1 MLEQPQAKERILIVD
16 DDAQVLTLLQRIL
29 AREGYRC
36 TATGD
41 AEEAGTHLDR
51 APFDLLLCD
60 VGLPGESGLDLV
72 ERALGRHRAMAALM
86 VSGLDDVSLADRALR
101 IGAYGYVVK
110 PFTAND
116 VQIAVHGALSR
127 RRHELDAQDELKA
140 SREETVQRLCI
151 AVEARDPD
159 TATHIS
165 QMSDYCDHVA
175 REMGLPPDHCDLIRT
190 ASAMHDVGKIGIPDS
205 ILLKPGRLTPD
216 ERLVMERHAEI
227 GYRILVGSRSDLLQ
241 LASVIAWT
249 HHEKF
254 DGGGYPRGLSGH
266 AIPLEGRVAAV
277 ADVFDALTRDRV
289 YRARLSRD
297 QALDILEDGRGSHF
311 DPQVLDAFLTVL
323 DAAGVG
329 V

>member
-1 MLEQPQAKERILIVD
+1 MLDRPVAKERILIVD

-36 TATGD
+36 TNAAD
-41 AEEAGTHLDR
+41 AEAAGAHLAR

-60 VGLPGESGLDLV
+60 VGLPGASGLELV
-72 ERALGRHRAMAALM
+72 ERSLGRRRTMAALM
-86 VSGLDDVSLADRALR
+86 ISGLDDVELADRALR

-116 VQIAVHGALSR
+116 VQIAVHGALTR
-127 RRHELDAQDELKA
+127 RRHELDTQDELKA
-140 SREETVQRLCI
+140 SREETIQRLCI

-165 QMSDYCDHVA
+165 QMSEFCERLAH
-175 REMGLPPDHCDLIRT
+175 ELGLPEDHCELIRT

-205 ILLKPGRLTPD
+205 ILLKPARLTPD

-241 LASVIAWT
+241 LAAVIAWT

-254 DGGGYPRGLSGH
+254 DGSGYPRGLSGH
-266 AIPLEGRVAAV
+266 AIPLEGRIAAV

-289 YRARLSRD
+289 YRARLPRG
-297 QALDILEDGRGSHF
+297 QALDILQEGRGSHF
-311 DPQVLDAFLTVL
+311 DPQVLDAFMTVL
-323 DAAGVG
+323 DGVSVAA
-329 V
+329 